1 MGLFSRRR
9 EDRRDHDSRRARG
22 SVEVSTQQVS
32 RSSRQ
37 ADRADTTAARTAA
50 PAEGASGSSSA
61 HGPWDAASL
70 PAEQEEVTRVD
81 LGALRVPAVDG
92 MQVRLEQAPGGVL
105 TAAVL
110 ALGGSSLE
118 LRAFAAPKSSGVWEE
133 LRADIVQSLSGARAS
148 YQEVEGDYGTE
159 VLAQIPMRAP
169 DGATSV
175 GTVRFIGVDGPRWF
189 LRAVLQGPAASSTD
203 PSEELRE
210 VLRRTVVVRDEQAR
224 PPREVLPLHA
234 PGTAAGPE
242 AEELP
247 GLDPLA
253 PGPTVAEVR

>member
-9 EDRRDHDSRRARG
+9 EDRRDHDSRRAG
-22 SVEVSTQQVS
+22 DDSKAST
-32 RSSRQ
+32 RQ
-37 ADRADTTAARTAA
+37 ASRPSGQVDPAAARTAA
-50 PAEGASGSSSA
+50 PAEGDSASSSTQ
-61 HGPWDAASL
+61 GPWDAANL
-70 PAEQEEVTRVD
+70 PKEQEEVTRVD

-118 LRAFAAPKSSGVWEE
+118 LRAFAAPKSSGVWDE
-133 LRADIVQSLSGARAS
+133 LRADIAQSLSGAGAR

-169 DGATSV
+169 DGATSM

-234 PGTAAGPE
+234 PGAAAAPE